1 MRINQIT
8 TDIPKNQTKQRLEN
22 NNLNINNNISIK
34 NEPTF
39 KGGLDSFCLGVADLI
54 ENGGLAI
61 SFTLQDML
69 GTNLPRPIMGLMRN
83 KKENKGE
90 KNFKFAAKELVR
102 EMLTGPSM
110 FIIPIFML
118 EACKLIVG
126 KTINVPM
133 KVIKSLSEIHA
144 TEALTQEGKAISKQ
158 DFYKN
163 AFTQIIKNAKTET
176 QASEETIKTASDF
189 AKCLIEKK
197 KYGVQEAEE
206 ITKETSK
213 LAKYF
218 RNRKQNKEVIS
229 SVVSAFTE
237 ISKKYAKDPAY
248 VDFTKATISDTTKV
262 PIRDAIS
269 YITSYADDV
278 VVKAQKQDVGKI
290 NEFIKNITNKKVIG
304 RFAMN
309 AAMYAAIMAFLQII
323 PRLYNK
329 AEGKSNAGLKGLMKE
344 ETLKD
349 KTLNETTAKKN
360 EEKTTQDKSNPSFG
374 SAATITKTL
383 TNNKSI
389 LGKIAQTIEFEGYN
403 VSFPLLLGIMGF
415 GILIP
420 RTLQAK
426 DKYDREEILRRD
438 LVTCAVMC
446 FAEKELR
453 KGFSKLNE
461 IKSGLVL
468 ATKDKG
474 FEQKTIFKKV
484 FDYLRPIKGVQV
496 LSSEQIMS
504 KYRNLDNYKD
514 GIKGFC
520 EFIDGQGGNLSK
532 VFSITDEAKNIVQNI
547 LSKEGK
553 DIATAD
559 NKTIK
564 EALSKA
570 IDSEEVRKL
579 TNLFKDEKNPWVIK
593 AKTLNARFTALSVLV
608 LVPVF
613 LGFMLPWI
621 NEKTTKKKF
630 AEDHK
635 TKDKISNMQMDS
647 QYFLKNN
654 SSKIFRDI
662 EKITK

>member
-8 TDIPKNQTKQRLEN
+8 TDIPKNQTKQRLKN

-110 FIIPIFML
+110 FIIPMGML
-118 EACKLIVG
+118 GAGKKLFG

-133 KVIKSLSEIHA
+133 KFIRTFGDIHA
-144 TEALTQEGKAISKQ
+144 SNALNEMGQAINKQ

-163 AFTQIIKNAKTET
+163 TFTQIIKNAKSET
-176 QASEETIKTASDF
+176 QASKETIETAASFAERLVIAAKDKAAQKETLSKLSDEFIGIVKGHAQDAAHSDF
-189 AKCLIEKK
+189 TTAF
-197 KYGVQEAEE
+197 VSSN
-206 ITKETSK
+206 TS
-213 LAKYF
+213 AS
-218 RNRKQNKEVIS
+218 I
-229 SVVSAFTE
+229 
-237 ISKKYAKDPAY
+237 KD
-248 VDFTKATISDTTKV
+248 TIN
-262 PIRDAIS
+262 
-269 YITSYADDV
+269 YMMQYADDIV
-278 VVKAQKQDVGKI
+278 AKAQKQDVGKL
-290 NEFIKNITNKKVIG
+290 NEFIKKLTNKKIIG

-360 EEKTTQDKSNPSFG
+360 EEKTTKDKSNPSFG
-374 SAATITKTL
+374 SAATITNTL
-383 TNNKSI
+383 TNSKGI
-389 LGKIAQTIEFEGYN
+389 IGKIAQAFEFEGCN

-461 IKSGLVL
+461 TKSGLVL
-468 ATKDKG
+468 AAKEEG
-474 FEQKTIFKKV
+474 FKKQNILKRIY
-484 FDYLRPIKGVQV
+484 DYLRPIKGVRV
-496 LSSEQIMS
+496 LSTDQIIS
-504 KYRNLDNYKD
+504 KYSGIDKYKD

-520 EFIDGQGGNLSK
+520 EFIEGQGGNLGK
-532 VFSITDEAKNIVQNI
+532 VFSVTDEAKDIVQN
-547 LSKEGK
+547 LLAKEGK

-559 NKTIK
+559 NITIK
-564 EALSKA
+564 EALTKA
-570 IDSEEVRKL
+570 IDSDDVKRL
-579 TNLFKDEKNPWVIK
+579 TDLFKDKNNPWVQK

-613 LGFMLPWI
+613 LGFLLPAI
-621 NEKTTKKKF
+621 NERATKKRIREEENQKKLTMKNSINTLNPDF
-630 AEDHK
+630 FNQSQK
-635 TKDKISNMQMDS
+635 TKI
-647 QYFLKNN
+647 
-654 SSKIFRDI
+654 IFADMA
-662 EKITK
+662 KYTK